1 MVFSG
6 ESILMNLAKLNFIII
21 FDDKVGIEGI
31 TSRKNDLEDGIGSLK
46 RNDGDLSRWS
56 RDVIDFVKKNG
67 VISSKK
73 TWESPIFLDEINR

>member
-46 RNDGDLSRWS
+46 RNDGDLFPMVS
-56 RDVIDFVKKNG
+56 
-67 VISSKK
+67 
-73 TWESPIFLDEINR
+73 